1 MSQLFSPT
9 FFSNGAQ
16 AVMCKTGM
24 QVINHNKKERFLLN
38 ISQYAGSHPFSV
50 TNNQGLEGTHAQY
63 KKDHTFRSEVA
74 LEEFAQVTENL
85 VSFSLFNTTLSFCFV
100 ISPYESLHGQ
110 LR

>member
-1 MSQLFSPT
+1 MF
-9 FFSNGAQ
+9 
-16 AVMCKTGM
+16 KTGM

-85 VSFSLFNTTLSFCFV
+85 VIFSLFNTTLSFCFV
-100 ISPYESLHGQ
+100 ISPNESLHGQ